1 MIGHLILL
9 LGSLPLIIS
18 TYIFKSKE
26 SRISIDLLVT
36 LVLIVLIRIF
46 PPFSSE
52 TLKVVLLFF
61 ILFFSFYYSE
71 RKPLLSGIYSSLLFV
86 NETVT
91 VFLLNQFYPIDPTSL
106 IFTMSMNFIISI
118 IIAGGLSVA
127 EKKLLQI
134 VQQKSFIFSIV
145 ALLISLF
152 SFFHV
157 IKDKYLVEMSIP
169 DNNQSIVFELLSDVI
184 LALFLFLAV
193 VVIMAQRSESMRLE
207 AESKKAIFENQLAY
221 LKTIEKNAEE
231 VRKFKHD
238 YQNILLSMDT
248 YFQEDKFDEL
258 KNYYYTQIKNSSESL
273 NSTNT
278 QLSKLTKIQN
288 MALRSIFYVKLSI
301 IESEKVNLILE
312 VDKNFYVEEKD
323 EIPLVRALGIILDNA
338 VDALGEL
345 DHGELQIAVFE
356 NDGSNVVIVKNSC
369 PEDLPPLYQL
379 EEKGYSTKGPNRGIG
394 LSNLQEIME
403 ESDFLLETEIV
414 DHYFIQKIVF

>member
-1 MIGHLILL
+1 MFGNLLFILDT
-9 LGSLPLIIS
+9 LPLLVS
-18 TYIFKSKE
+18 VYLFKSKRDIKDLAVISVVCLFVRTTSFISSGTLKIILLFLVLFASFYLSE
-26 SRISIDLLVT
+26 KVPLLAGIYTSLVFVNDNFALFLSEIIYKINSNSIILSFVIARLILMTISII
-36 LVLIVLIRIF
+36 LVLIEKRVLIIAEENL
-46 PPFSSE
+46 PI
-52 TLKVVLLFF
+52 LKIPILMICLFLFF
-61 ILFFSFYYSE
+61 E
-71 RKPLLSGIYSSLLFV
+71 LLK
-86 NETVT
+86 NE
-91 VFLLNQFYPIDPTSL
+91 
-106 IFTMSMNFIISI
+106 
-118 IIAGGLSVA
+118 
-127 EKKLLQI
+127 
-134 VQQKSFIFSIV
+134 
-145 ALLISLF
+145 
-152 SFFHV
+152 
-157 IKDKYLVEMSIP
+157 YLVELTIHNDGSVIAK
-169 DNNQSIVFELLSDVI
+169 LLSDI
-184 LALFLFLAV
+184 LLALFLFLAV
-193 VVIMAQRSESMRLE
+193 IVLVAQRSESMRLE

-221 LKTIEKNAEE
+221 LKSIEKNAEE

-288 MALRSIFYVKLSI
+288 LALRSIFYVKLSI

-323 EIPLVRALGIILDNA
+323 EIPLVRDLGIILDNA

-379 EEKGYSTKGPNRGIG
+379 EEKGFSTKGPNRGIG

>member
-1 MIGHLILL
+1 
-9 LGSLPLIIS
+9 
-18 TYIFKSKE
+18 
-26 SRISIDLLVT
+26 
-36 LVLIVLIRIF
+36 
-46 PPFSSE
+46 
-52 TLKVVLLFF
+52 
-61 ILFFSFYYSE
+61 
-71 RKPLLSGIYSSLLFV
+71 
-86 NETVT
+86 
-91 VFLLNQFYPIDPTSL
+91 
-106 IFTMSMNFIISI
+106 MNFIISI

>member
-1 MIGHLILL
+1 MIGISILL
-9 LGSLPLIIS
+9 LGNIPLLFS
-18 TYIFKSKE
+18 TYVFKSKYNPFDILIV
-26 SRISIDLLVT
+26 S
-36 LVLIVLIRIF
+36 VLILFIKSTPWI
-46 PPFSSE
+46 SSG
-52 TLKVVLLFF
+52 TLKIILLFF
-61 ILFFSFYYSE
+61 LLLISYYYSE
-71 RKPLLSGIYSSLLFV
+71 NRPILAGIYSSLIFINDSIATTL
-86 NETVT
+86 TST
-91 VFLLNQFYPIDPTSL
+91 IYTIDPSSL
-106 IFTMSMNFIISI
+106 IVSFSLYVIIS
-118 IIAGGLSVA
+118 LSISLA
-127 EKKLLQI
+127 LAYSEKKILKIIQVRFPRIKII
-134 VQQKSFIFSIV
+134 VLMFC
-145 ALLISLF
+145 LF
-152 SFFHV
+152 LFFE
-157 IKDKYLVEMSIP
+157 ILKNKYLIELTIP
-169 DNNQSIVFELLSDVI
+169 NSESVI
-184 LALFLFLAV
+184 TKILGDILLALFLFLAV
-193 VVIMAQRSESMRLE
+193 IVLLAQRSESMRLE

-248 YFQEDKFDEL
+248 YFQENKFEEL

-338 VDALGEL
+338 VDALSEL
-345 DHGELQIAVFE
+345 GHGELQIAIFE
-356 NDGSNVVIVKNSC
+356 NDGSNVIIVKNSC
-369 PEDLPPLYQL
+369 SEDLPPLYQL
-379 EEKGYSTKGPNRGIG
+379 EEKGYSTKGTNRGIG

-403 ESDFLLETEIV
+403 ETDFLLETEIV

>member
-1 MIGHLILL
+1 MVGTLLLL
-9 LGSLPLIIS
+9 LGNIPLLFSIYVLKSRHIVLDLIMSSALIIFIK
-18 TYIFKSKE
+18 TTT
-26 SRISIDLLVT
+26 LL
-36 LVLIVLIRIF
+36 
-46 PPFSSE
+46 SSG
-52 TLKVVLLFF
+52 TLKIILIFF
-61 ILFFSFYYSE
+61 ILLISYYYSE
-71 RKPLLSGIYSSLLFV
+71 REPVLAGIYG
-86 NETVT
+86 
-91 VFLLNQFYPIDPTSL
+91 SL
-106 IFTMSMNFIISI
+106 IFINDSIATSLTKVIYQTNPSSLIASFSLSIMISLSVSLVLAYCEKRILRFIQNRYPRIKIILLMLCLFLFFEILKSKYLIEITIPNSESI
-118 IIAGGLSVA
+118 IT
-127 EKKLLQI
+127 KLLGDI
-134 VQQKSFIFSIV
+134 
-145 ALLISLF
+145 L
-152 SFFHV
+152 
-157 IKDKYLVEMSIP
+157 
-169 DNNQSIVFELLSDVI
+169 

-193 VVIMAQRSESMRLE
+193 IVLLAQRSESMRLE

-248 YFQEDKFDEL
+248 YFQENKFEEL

-338 VDALGEL
+338 VDALSEL
-345 DHGELQIAVFE
+345 GHGELQIAIFE
-356 NDGSNVVIVKNSC
+356 NDGSNVIIVKNSC
-369 PEDLPPLYQL
+369 SEDLPPLYQL
-379 EEKGYSTKGPNRGIG
+379 EEKGYSTKGTNRGIG

-403 ESDFLLETEIV
+403 ETDFLLETEIV
-414 DHYFIQKIVF
+414 DRYFIQKIVF

>member
-1 MIGHLILL
+1 MVGNILFILDTIPLLFSVYLFKSHRNIKDIAVVTILCIIIRSMQLTSSGTLKTILLFLILFVSFYFSEKEPILAGVYSSLVFVNDNFALFISDNIYAINTENILMSFVILRLILL
-9 LGSLPLIIS
+9 VTSIILVLLEKKIW
-18 TYIFKSKE
+18 TYIKDK
-26 SRISIDLLVT
+26 IPLLKIPILMVC
-36 LVLIVLIRIF
+36 L
-46 PPFSSE
+46 
-52 TLKVVLLFF
+52 
-61 ILFFSFYYSE
+61 ILFFE
-71 RKPLLSGIYSSLLFV
+71 LLK
-86 NETVT
+86 NE
-91 VFLLNQFYPIDPTSL
+91 
-106 IFTMSMNFIISI
+106 
-118 IIAGGLSVA
+118 
-127 EKKLLQI
+127 
-134 VQQKSFIFSIV
+134 
-145 ALLISLF
+145 
-152 SFFHV
+152 
-157 IKDKYLVEMSIP
+157 YLVEMTIP
-169 DNNQSIVFELLSDVI
+169 NNEVILTKLLSNI
-184 LALFLFLAV
+184 LLALFILLT
-193 VVIMAQRSESMRLE
+193 VIVIIAQRSESMRLE

-288 MALRSIFYVKLSI
+288 LALRSIFYVKLSI

>member
-1 MIGHLILL
+1 MTSIFLDTLGVFPILT
-9 LGSLPLIIS
+9 SF
-18 TYIFKSKE
+18 YIFKSNYK
-26 SRISIDLLVT
+26 IID
-36 LVLIVLIRIF
+36 IVASTMAIIF
-46 PPFSSE
+46 LRTTFLFSSE
-52 TLKVVLLFF
+52 TFRMVLVFF
-61 ILFFSFYYSE
+61 ILLFSFYFSE
-71 RKPLLSGIYSSLLFV
+71 KSPLKAGIFSTLPFINDEVARLLSSNIITINPNLLMRSFIL
-86 NETVT
+86 NTVIT
-91 VFLLNQFYPIDPTSL
+91 VLIVILISL
-106 IFTMSMNFIISI
+106 I
-118 IIAGGLSVA
+118 
-127 EKKLLQI
+127 EKKLLYFI
-134 VQQKSFIFSIV
+134 QKKIPKMTIFIMI
-145 ALLISLF
+145 ISLLA
-152 SFFHV
+152 FFQLV
-157 IKDKYLVEMSIP
+157 KRIYLIELTTSTQDTFINTVM
-169 DNNQSIVFELLSDVI
+169 NQVFF
-184 LALFLFLAV
+184 ALFFFLM
-193 VVIMAQRSESMRLE
+193 VIVLIAQRSESMRLE

>member
-1 MIGHLILL
+1 
-9 LGSLPLIIS
+9 
-18 TYIFKSKE
+18 
-26 SRISIDLLVT
+26 
-36 LVLIVLIRIF
+36 
-46 PPFSSE
+46 
-52 TLKVVLLFF
+52 
-61 ILFFSFYYSE
+61 
-71 RKPLLSGIYSSLLFV
+71 
-86 NETVT
+86 
-91 VFLLNQFYPIDPTSL
+91 
-106 IFTMSMNFIISI
+106 
-118 IIAGGLSVA
+118 
-127 EKKLLQI
+127 
-134 VQQKSFIFSIV
+134 
-145 ALLISLF
+145 
-152 SFFHV
+152 
-157 IKDKYLVEMSIP
+157 MSIP